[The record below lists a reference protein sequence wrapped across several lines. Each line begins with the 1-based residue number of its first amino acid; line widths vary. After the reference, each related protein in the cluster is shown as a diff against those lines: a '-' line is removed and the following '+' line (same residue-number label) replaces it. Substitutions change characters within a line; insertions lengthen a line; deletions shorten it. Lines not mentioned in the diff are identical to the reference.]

1 MNEFIE
7 GIGNSALVSFAYQ
20 AVIVTFIYQIS
31 KRSDFFCFAYG
42 LDLAISL
49 ISWIPWAAGLYFAGS
64 AGLIGAVVGQITMLY
79 VFNFVHGKIIH
90 RQKNAPVKDALNKV
104 VGPFRNHLGLFIC
117 LGSFPVFL
125 VLRLGEIV
133 LYAPLRWTLGF
144 PKYKEEEWVNISR
157 QKIDGLVGHDMT
169 WCLFCDWMTGV
180 YSYGAEMLRNVESF
194 WCPLKFQDGK
204 KCENCK
210 VDFPDIEQ
218 WAEADGDL
226 VELHDL
232 IVEKYST
239 DIKEPNAWFQH
250 ESRNKKPFVGE
261 TSFDKLEK
269 K

>member
-1 MNEFIE
+1 MLELNDFTSI
-7 GIGNSALVSFAYQ
+7 FAAAFVFQ
-20 AVIVTFIYQIS
+20 AIAITLIYQVS
-31 KRSDFFCFAYG
+31 LRSDFFCKAYG

-49 ISWIPWAAGLYFAGS
+49 LSWIPWAAGIYKYGFLGLVATVS
-64 AGLIGAVVGQITMLY
+64 AQIVMLY
-79 VFNFVHGKIIH
+79 VFNFIHGKIIH

-125 VLRLGEIV
+125 ILRLGEIV

-204 KCENCK
+204 KCANCQ

-218 WAEADGDL
+218 WAEADGGIQ
-226 VELHDL
+226 ELHNL
-232 IVEKYST
+232 IVEKYT
-239 DIKEPNAWFQH
+239 PDMAEPNTWFGHEHRKPKEPFIGSK
-250 ESRNKKPFVGE
+250 ESLK
-261 TSFDKLEK
+261 DKA
-269 K
+269 